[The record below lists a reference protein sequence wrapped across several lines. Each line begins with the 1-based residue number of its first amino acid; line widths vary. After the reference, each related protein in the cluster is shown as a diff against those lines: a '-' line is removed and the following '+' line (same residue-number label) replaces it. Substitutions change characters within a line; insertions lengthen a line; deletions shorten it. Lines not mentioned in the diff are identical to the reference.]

1 MGKGIY
7 KEVSLS
13 MIFAFKWMSI
23 VNLLIFLVI
32 LCVTIS
38 IHELG
43 HLLFAKKFN
52 VYCYEYSIG
61 FGKAI
66 YTNKKGETHFCIR
79 MFPLGGF
86 VKMAGEEAVE
96 EGQELLDNNNQ
107 PIPKE
112 RIFSN
117 AKKGP
122 RILILAAG
130 GLFNM
135 ILAYLCFF
143 IFLIGYGGAVTD
155 EPMIQIVDNG
165 AIALQNEDIPSKIYI
180 HEMII
185 YLEKEGIEI
194 DGSRIQESPQ
204 NFNDISN
211 ILNEVEAKKGT
222 TRHMIITYS
231 SSKKDKAEKEAEV
244 ISEVVP
250 STNDKGQTVYNFE
263 KVGFQVFMKKY
274 NFFEAIPQTFV
285 FMGEYFV
292 QICKAFGELFV
303 GKFDNLSGLVGIYEV
318 VDQASS
324 MGVTPIIYIV
334 GAISFSLGFFNLMPI
349 PALDGGRI
357 VFVLIEAITRK
368 KVNPNVEGWIHTIG
382 FLLLFGLMIIINIKD
397 IIGLF

>member
-1 MGKGIY
+1 
-7 KEVSLS
+7 

-143 IFLIGYGGAVTD
+143 IFLMGYGVAVTD

>member
-1 MGKGIY
+1 MN
-7 KEVSLS
+7 
-13 MIFAFKWMSI
+13 FAFNWMSL
-23 VNLLIFLVI
+23 VNIFIFLVI
-32 LCVTIS
+32 LCLTIS

-79 MFPLGGF
+79 MIPLGGF
-86 VKMAGEEAVE
+86 VKMAGEEALE
-96 EGQELLDNNNQ
+96 DGQELLDNNNQ

-117 AKKGP
+117 AKKLP

-130 GLFNM
+130 GIFNM
-135 ILAYLCFF
+135 ILAYICFF
-143 IFLIGYGGAVTD
+143 IFLMGYGVAITD
-155 EPMIQIVDNG
+155 QPYIQIVDNG
-165 AIALQNEDIPSKIYI
+165 AIAQQNENLPTTIYI
-180 HEMII
+180 HEMNIWI
-185 YLEKEGIEI
+185 TENGTIV
-194 DGSRIQESPQ
+194 DGSQVEGTPQ
-204 NFNDISN
+204 NFNEISSL
-211 ILNEVEAKKGT
+211 LNEVQPTNAT
-222 TRHMIITYS
+222 QQRHMELTYS
-231 SSKKDKAEKEAEV
+231 SSESDTNYQNATVTSKVLTNKD
-244 ISEVVP
+244 
-250 STNDKGQTVYNFE
+250 DKGQNVYSFD
-263 KVGFQVFMKKY
+263 KVGFQVSMKKY
-274 NFFEAIPQTFV
+274 GFFGGIPQTFV

-303 GKFDNLSGLVGIYEV
+303 GKFENLSGLVGIYEV

-324 MGVTPIIYIV
+324 LGVTPLIYII

>member
-1 MGKGIY
+1 MN
-7 KEVSLS
+7 
-13 MIFAFKWMSI
+13 FAFNWMSL
-23 VNLLIFLVI
+23 VNIFIFLVI
-32 LCVTIS
+32 LCLTIS

-79 MFPLGGF
+79 MIPLGGF
-86 VKMAGEEAVE
+86 VKMAGEEALE
-96 EGQELLDNNNQ
+96 DGQELLDNNNQ

-117 AKKGP
+117 AKKLP

-130 GLFNM
+130 GIFNM
-135 ILAYLCFF
+135 ILAYICFF
-143 IFLIGYGGAVTD
+143 IFLMGYGVAITD
-155 EPMIQIVDNG
+155 QPYIQIVDNG
-165 AIALQNEDIPSKIYI
+165 AIAQQNENLPTTIYI
-180 HEMII
+180 HEMNIWI
-185 YLEKEGIEI
+185 TENETIV
-194 DGSRIQESPQ
+194 DGSQVEGTPQ
-204 NFNDISN
+204 NFNEISSL
-211 ILNEVEAKKGT
+211 LNEVQPTNAT
-222 TRHMIITYS
+222 QQRHMELTYS
-231 SSKKDKAEKEAEV
+231 SSESDTNYQNATVTSKVLTNKD
-244 ISEVVP
+244 
-250 STNDKGQTVYNFE
+250 DKGQNVYSFD
-263 KVGFQVFMKKY
+263 KVGFQVSMKKY
-274 NFFEAIPQTFV
+274 GFFEAIPQTFV

-303 GKFDNLSGLVGIYEV
+303 GKFENLSGLVGIYEV

-324 MGVTPIIYIV
+324 LGVTPLIYII

>member
-143 IFLIGYGGAVTD
+143 IFLMGYGVAVTD